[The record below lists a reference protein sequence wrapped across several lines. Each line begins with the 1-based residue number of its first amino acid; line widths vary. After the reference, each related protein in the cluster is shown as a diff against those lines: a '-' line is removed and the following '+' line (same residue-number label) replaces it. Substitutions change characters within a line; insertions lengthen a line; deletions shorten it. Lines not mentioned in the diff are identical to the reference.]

1 MVSFDTPNI
10 THFSKHLVQVDH
22 PFEKPNSGFFASQ
35 LQIKITIYI
44 SLFITCLPRYPVDT
58 TVEMTLG
65 TFVTQ
70 RLLKSYVKRK
80 FML

>member
-22 PFEKPNSGFFASQ
+22 PFEKPNSGFFASK

-44 SLFITCLPRYPVDT
+44 SLFITCLSRYPVDIK
-58 TVEMTLG
+58 VWITLG
-65 TFVTQ
+65 NFASK
-70 RLLKSYVKRK
+70 RLLKSNV
-80 FML
+80 